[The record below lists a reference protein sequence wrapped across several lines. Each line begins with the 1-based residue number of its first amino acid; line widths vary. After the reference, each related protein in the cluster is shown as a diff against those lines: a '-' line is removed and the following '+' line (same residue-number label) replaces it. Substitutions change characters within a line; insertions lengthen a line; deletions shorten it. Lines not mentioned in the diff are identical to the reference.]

1 MDNFLSTFIYRNHM
15 ETNSLIIIIGT
26 LFTLALI
33 LSGWVIIGLAQR
45 NKTKVLLEHQRL
57 QISRQKDIAENTLSS
72 QEQERQRLGLEL
84 HDDLGPTFS
93 AIKINLKRVTSFV
106 EKGNNNKALSI
117 LTDTSEQLTDAVG
130 RFSEVSRVLYPVIFN
145 REGLEVAVLDIINN
159 YGNKTSITF
168 STQLKT
174 EAIESDLVRLA
185 IYRVVQELTTN
196 AVKHSQATKVSVSIV
211 ADSEHINLIYIDNG
225 IGFEPD
231 SKFSGLGLN
240 SINGRVK
247 ALNGTVNTT
256 ANKGIEIKIYI
267 ANEKSRSS

>member
-1 MDNFLSTFIYRNHM
+1 M
-15 ETNSLIIIIGT
+15 ETNTLIIVIGT

-84 HDDLGPTFS
+84 HDDLGPIFT
-93 AIKINLKRVTSFV
+93 AISVNLKRVTSFV
-106 EKGNNNKALSI
+106 EKGKKDKALSI
-117 LTDTSEQLTDAVG
+117 LKDTSEQLTDAVG

-159 YGNKTSITF
+159 YGNKTGITF

-196 AVKHSQATKVSVSIV
+196 AVKHSQASKVSLSIV

-225 IGFEPD
+225 VGFEIN

-240 SINGRVK
+240 SINGRVE
-247 ALNGTVNTT
+247 ALNGTVST
-256 ANKGIEIKIYI
+256 AINKGLEIKIYI
-267 ANEKSRSS
+267 PNEKNSSS

>member
-267 ANEKSRSS
+267 PNEKSRSS